1 MRSTF
6 CTLLL
11 RNDFNPKAVSKLM
24 GHSKEIITMD
34 VYGDNRGIIADN
46 IPEIEEFIQ
55 EILPYKQAKM
65 TNDQSDVMLDIDRF
79 IQ

>member
-1 MRSTF
+1 
-6 CTLLL
+6 
-11 RNDFNPKAVSKLM
+11 
-24 GHSKEIITMD
+24 MD

>member
-1 MRSTF
+1 
-6 CTLLL
+6 
-11 RNDFNPKAVSKLM
+11 M

-46 IPEIEEFIQ
+46 ILEIEEFIQ
-55 EILPYKQAKM
+55 EILPYKQAKT